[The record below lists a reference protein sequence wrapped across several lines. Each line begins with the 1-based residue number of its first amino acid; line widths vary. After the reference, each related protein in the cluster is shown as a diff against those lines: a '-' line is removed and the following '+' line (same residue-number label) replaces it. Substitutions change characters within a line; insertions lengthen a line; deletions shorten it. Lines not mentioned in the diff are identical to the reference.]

1 MIFETI
7 VLTQKNNFMK
17 KIFIFLLSLFAVAI
31 SSAQEQEKKS
41 NSETVE
47 FLSKDGSFYK
57 KEFYDLPAV
66 GASYNKVD
74 CQVLI
79 ITDMKSNEKRGCLR
93 LTTYYSSSVSN
104 DSYIG
109 TLDPD
114 ELDACIMCFEKILSE
129 ITVSPATTYTEV
141 EYKTRDGVQLG
152 TYWSEKKS
160 DWRTY
165 VQTKSYSSRSMST
178 VSSDNVASL
187 ISNLKQAKQM
197 IAEKTAK

>member
-1 MIFETI
+1 
-7 VLTQKNNFMK
+7 MK
-17 KIFIFLLSLFAVAI
+17 KFLIFVVIATMSLTTTF
-31 SSAQEQEKKS
+31 AQEATEKKS
-41 NSETVE
+41 ASKTVE

-66 GASYNKVD
+66 GSSYNKID

-79 ITDMKSNEKRGCLR
+79 ITDLKSNEKRGCLR
-93 LTTYYSSSVSN
+93 LTTYYSSSVTS

-114 ELDACIMCFEKILSE
+114 ELDACIMCFDKIVSE

-152 TYWSEKKS
+152 TYWNDKKS
-160 DWRTY
+160 EWRTY
-165 VQTKSYSSRSMST
+165 VQTKYYISRSMS
-178 VSSDNVASL
+178 SISNDNVASL
-187 ISNLKQAKQM
+187 VNNLKQAKQM
-197 IAEKTAK
+197 IAEKTTK

>member
-1 MIFETI
+1 MS
-7 VLTQKNNFMK
+7 LTTTF
-17 KIFIFLLSLFAVAI
+17 
-31 SSAQEQEKKS
+31 AQEATEKKS
-41 NSETVE
+41 ASKTVE

-66 GASYNKVD
+66 GSSYNKID

-79 ITDMKSNEKRGCLR
+79 ITDLKSNEKRGCLR
-93 LTTYYSSSVSN
+93 LTTYYSSSVTS

-114 ELDACIMCFEKILSE
+114 ELDACIMCFDKIVSE

-152 TYWSEKKS
+152 TYWNDKKS
-160 DWRTY
+160 EWRTY
-165 VQTKSYSSRSMST
+165 VQTKNYISRSMS
-178 VSSDNVASL
+178 SISNDNVASL
-187 ISNLKQAKQM
+187 VNNLKQAKQM
-197 IAEKTAK
+197 IAEKTTK

>member
-1 MIFETI
+1 
-7 VLTQKNNFMK
+7 MK
-17 KIFIFLLSLFAVAI
+17 KFLIFVVIATMSLTTTF
-31 SSAQEQEKKS
+31 AQEATEKKS
-41 NSETVE
+41 ASKTVE

-66 GASYNKVD
+66 GSSYNKID

-79 ITDMKSNEKRGCLR
+79 ITDLKSNEKRGCLR
-93 LTTYYSSSVSN
+93 LTTYYSSSVTS

-114 ELDACIMCFEKILSE
+114 ELDACIMCFDKIVSE

-152 TYWSEKKS
+152 TYWNDKKS
-160 DWRTY
+160 EWRTY
-165 VQTKSYSSRSMST
+165 VQTKNYSSRSMS
-178 VSSDNVASL
+178 SISNDNVASL
-187 ISNLKQAKQM
+187 VNNLKQAKQM
-197 IAEKTAK
+197 IAEKTTK

>member
-1 MIFETI
+1 
-7 VLTQKNNFMK
+7 MK
-17 KIFIFLLSLFAVAI
+17 KILILVVIAIMSLTTTF
-31 SSAQEQEKKS
+31 AQEAAEKKS
-41 NSETVE
+41 ASKTVE
-47 FLSKDGSFYK
+47 FLSKDGSFFK

-66 GASYNKVD
+66 GTSYNKVD

-79 ITDMKSNEKRGCLR
+79 ITDLKSNEKRGCLR

-114 ELDACIMCFEKILSE
+114 ELDACIMCFEKIVSE

-152 TYWSEKKS
+152 TYWNDKKS
-160 DWRTY
+160 EWRTY
-165 VQTKSYSSRSMST
+165 VQTKYYSSRSMSS
-178 VSSDNVASL
+178 VSNDNVASL
-187 ISNLKQAKQM
+187 INNLKQAKQM